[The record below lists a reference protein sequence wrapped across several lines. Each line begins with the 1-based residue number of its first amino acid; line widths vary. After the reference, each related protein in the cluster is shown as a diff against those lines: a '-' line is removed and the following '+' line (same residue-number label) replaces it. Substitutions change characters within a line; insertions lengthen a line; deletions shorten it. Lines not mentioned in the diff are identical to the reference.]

1 MIAMVSWRSII
12 EEVRRERIRGAAWC
26 ARRIAEAFIALAS
39 DPSYSP
45 QLLDEAAGLALQ
57 ANPSMTSIYN
67 VVYLAR
73 QAKSREMLVEYMNRF
88 IEYLGWARN
97 RILESSRDSVAG
109 AVITIS
115 YSSTVRDL
123 IIAAGNSISKVY
135 VLESSPGREGIILAK
150 ELKEHGLDVEVLP
163 DSSFNYYLEKTDI
176 VLVGADSVGK
186 NACIIN
192 KIGTMPLAYFAHY
205 YGLEVYPVFEAYKI
219 HPEKTCY
226 EIPLLE
232 REYEV
237 DGFKTRTPLF
247 DRTPGKYLTA
257 MITEH
262 GLLKPSRIEVRRA
275 YQQFIDWVI
284 R

>member
-1 MIAMVSWRSII
+1 MASWKNII
-12 EEVRRERIRGAAWC
+12 EEVARERIRGAAWC
-26 ARRIAEAFIALAS
+26 ARRIAEAFIALAK
-39 DPSYSP
+39 DPYYSS
-45 QLLDEAAGLALQ
+45 QLLDEAADLALQ

-73 QAKSREMLVEYMNRF
+73 QAKNKEVLLEYMSKF
-88 IEYLGWARN
+88 IEYLKWARN
-97 RILESSRDSVAG
+97 RIIESSRDSVAG
-109 AVITIS
+109 VIMTIS

-123 IIAAGNSISKVY
+123 IIAAKNNISRVY
-135 VLESSPGREGIILAK
+135 VLESSPGREGIVLAR
-150 ELKEHGLDVEVLP
+150 ELDRQGVSVEVLP
-163 DSSFNYYLEKTDI
+163 DLSFNYYLEKTDI

-192 KIGTMPLAYFAHY
+192 KIGTMPLTYFAHY
-205 YGLEVYPVFEAYKI
+205 YGLEVYSVFEAYKI

-226 EIPLLE
+226 EIPLHE

-237 DGFKTRTPLF
+237 NGFKIRTPLF
-247 DRTPGKYLTA
+247 DRTAGKYLTA

-275 YQQFIDWVI
+275 YQQFINWII

>member
-1 MIAMVSWRSII
+1 MAAWRSII
-12 EEVRRERIRGAAWC
+12 EEVRREKIRGASWC
-26 ARRIAEAFIALAS
+26 ARRIAEAFIALAE
-39 DPSYSP
+39 DPYYSP
-45 QLLDEAAGLALQ
+45 QLFDEAVDLALQ

-67 VVYLAR
+67 VVYLAK
-73 QAKSREMLVEYMNRF
+73 QARSRDILLEYMHRF
-88 IEYLGWARN
+88 LDYLGWARN
-97 RILESSRDSVAG
+97 RILESSRDSIAG
-109 AVITIS
+109 VVMTIS

-123 IIAAGNSISKVY
+123 IIAAKNNISKAY
-135 VLESSPGREGIILAK
+135 VLESSPGREGIVLAR
-150 ELKEHGLDVEVLP
+150 ELKKQGISVEVLP
-163 DSSFNYYLEKTDI
+163 DPSFNYYLEKIDL

-186 NACIIN
+186 NACIVN

-205 YGLEVYPVFEAYKI
+205 YGLEVYAVFEAYKI

-226 EIPLLE
+226 EIPLHE

-237 DGFKTRTPLF
+237 DGFKTKTPLF

-275 YQQFIDWVI
+275 YQQFIDHI
-284 R
+284 IK

>member
-1 MIAMVSWRSII
+1 MASWRSII
-12 EEVRRERIRGAAWC
+12 EEVRREEIRGASWC
-26 ARRIAEAFIALAS
+26 ARRVAEAFIALAE
-39 DPSYSP
+39 DPYYSP
-45 QLLDEAAGLALQ
+45 QLLDEAMSLALQ

-73 QAKSREMLVEYMNRF
+73 QARSKEMLLEYMSKF
-88 IEYLGWARN
+88 IDYLGWARS
-97 RILESSRDSVAG
+97 RILESSRDSIAG
-109 AVITIS
+109 VVMTIS

-123 IIAAGNSISKVY
+123 IIAAKNNISRVY
-135 VLESSPGREGIILAK
+135 VLESSPGREGIVLAK
-150 ELKEHGLDVEVLP
+150 ELEEQGMDVEVLP
-163 DSSFNYYLEKTDI
+163 DPSFNHHLEKTDI

-186 NACIIN
+186 NACIVN

-205 YGLEVYPVFEAYKI
+205 YGLEVYSVFEAYKI

-226 EIPLLE
+226 EIPLHE
-232 REYEV
+232 REYEIN
-237 DGFKTRTPLF
+237 GFKTKTPLF

-275 YQQFIDWVI
+275 YQQFIDRII